1 MLPLVLSAV
10 GFALASLEERGT
22 ATKCNN
28 DNCARAVT
36 GTVPYGPTHP
46 AVARSDCSRLLQSTI
61 TPPAVTILFTET
73 VVAATTTLV
82 DAVKRSASPVSSGV
96 LPAYAS
102 PCSNLAAYSSACSC
116 FGVTPTTITASIP
129 VSLVPISDAIFN
141 IIPLPCFDV
150 FTGFIYSK

>member
-10 GFALASLEERGT
+10 GFALAALEERGT

-36 GTVPYGPTHP
+36 GTVPYGSTHP

-82 DAVKRSASPVSSGV
+82 DVVKRSASPVSSGV

-102 PCSNLAAYSSACSC
+102 PCSDLAAYSSACSC
-116 FGVTPTTITASIP
+116 FGVTPITITAWIL